1 MKSLKTYI
9 SILKRVKNRP
19 TKFFFFLVIA
29 IVILFLQAYMH
40 NYNIVF
46 LVMFLLVGVAGA
58 SSIYGVYNIYYI
70 KVKLLS
76 YERFFADTDSRY
88 KLSIINEYENPSYD
102 ISVTSSKE
110 IVHIESIKPYYSQTV
125 SLKRKFNT
133 RGRSTLQGIKI
144 HSFFPLPQ
152 EMKYRDIEINKEI
165 VVYAKPQGKS
175 LLASYAKNSALS
187 GEVDDFDGVK
197 KFNQGDNT
205 SYIHWASLAK
215 NDSLMI
221 KNFLY
226 EDDNEKLHFDFKD
239 IFGSDENKLSQL
251 TLWVL
256 ECEKYRLDF
265 TIKLNND
272 ILDSEIMSTDE
283 ILETIAT
290 Y

>member
-46 LVMFLLVGVAGA
+46 LIMFFLVGVAGA
-58 SSIYGVYNIYYI
+58 SSIYGVYNIYYV

-76 YERFFADTDSRY
+76 YERFFADTDANY
-88 KLSIINEYENPSYD
+88 KLSIINEYEYPSYD
-102 ISVTSSKE
+102 ITVTSSKKT
-110 IVHIESIKPYYSQTV
+110 VHIKSIKPHHSETI
-125 SLKRKFNT
+125 SLKEKFDKRGKNT
-133 RGRSTLQGIKI
+133 LSAIKI
-144 HSFFPLPQ
+144 HSFFPLPH

-165 VVYAKPQGKS
+165 VVYAKPKGKS
-175 LLASYAKNSALS
+175 LFELYDKNRALS
-187 GEVDDFDGVK
+187 GEVDEFDGVK
-197 KFNQGDNT
+197 KFNQGDNI

-226 EDDNEKLHFDFKD
+226 EDDSEKLHFDFKT
-239 IFGSDENKLSQL
+239 ISGSDEDRLSQL

-265 TIKLNND
+265 TMSLNND
-272 ILDSEIMSTDE
+272 TLDSEIMSTDE
-283 ILETIAT
+283 ILETIAK